1 MKTVNTLAIAAVL
14 SSLSFASF
22 AAVEVQSTPA
32 GQHKVGT
39 ISASAGT
46 NLGSLEDQLAQKADE
61 MGATSYRITSV
72 TGRIPFTVPPLSTS
86 KPDASLPG
94 PLHRTA
100 MSKTLLYPCLTLPTK
115 PAIRRVFCFMQ
126 RKTTA
131 TAVRAQHDG

>member
-32 GQHKVGT
+32 GQHHKVGT

-72 TGRIPFTVPPLSTS
+72 TGPNT
-86 KPDASLPG
+86 
-94 PLHRTA
+94 LHG
-100 MSKTLLYPCLTLPTK
+100 
-115 PAIRRVFCFMQ
+115 
-126 RKTTA
+126 
-131 TAVRAQHDG
+131 TAVIYK

>member
-61 MGATSYRITSV
+61 MGATSYRITGNRSEYPSRYRRYLQV
-72 TGRIPFTVPPLSTS
+72 SPMRRCPAPFTGR
-86 KPDASLPG
+86 
-94 PLHRTA
+94 R
-100 MSKTLLYPCLTLPTK
+100 
-115 PAIRRVFCFMQ
+115 
-126 RKTTA
+126 
-131 TAVRAQHDG
+131 